1 MTDFLMK
8 PKIDFAF
15 KEIMMD
21 EKVRIGFLS
30 AILKINPAD
39 IKETR
44 ILNTYLRKIHEKDK
58 QGILDARILMND
70 DTEIDIEIQLTEL
83 KVWADRSLFYLSKMY
98 TEQIEEGQS
107 YQVFKKC
114 VSISILDFT
123 LFHDT
128 PDYYSCFHL
137 WEDMR
142 HTLFTDKVEFH
153 VLELPKLPEEW
164 KTSSDDR
171 LLWAKFISSERKED
185 FEMLATKNTYL
196 ESAYQQLQIISQDK
210 EKRLEYEARQKAIL
224 DYNQSMLEAEQ
235 RGKEAGREEGEKI
248 GRKTGE
254 HDRNIQIA
262 KNLLSLN
269 VPINIITQGTGLTI
283 EQIEALKK

>member
-1 MTDFLMK
+1 
-8 PKIDFAF
+8 
-15 KEIMMD
+15 
-21 EKVRIGFLS
+21 
-30 AILKINPAD
+30 
-39 IKETR
+39 
-44 ILNTYLRKIHEKDK
+44 
-58 QGILDARILMND
+58 
-70 DTEIDIEIQLTEL
+70 
-83 KVWADRSLFYLSKMY
+83 
-98 TEQIEEGQS
+98 
-107 YQVFKKC
+107 
-114 VSISILDFT
+114 

-164 KTSSDDR
+164 KASSDDR

-185 FEMLATKNTYL
+185 FEMLATKNSYL

-224 DYNQSMLEAEQ
+224 DYNQSMWEAEQ
-235 RGKEAGREEGEKI
+235 RGREAGREEGEKI
-248 GRKTGE
+248 GRKAGREEGEKIGQKNGERIGRKAGE

-262 KNLLSLN
+262 RNMIKKGFDK
-269 VPINIITQGTGLTI
+269 NIIREITNLTMKEI
-283 EQIEALKK
+283 DAL